1 MILIENTLVTGFD
14 TAIRGARNPMNSW
27 KLSDSG
33 FDDGA
38 FHVGNA
44 DKELMMKLV
53 KAGTDHGK
61 FMRMINVSCDITA
74 PMFWWAEAD
83 TYKIG
88 TVRNSCSK
96 MHKIHSKCIS
106 QEDFSLDV
114 TERTKAAWDAVKSL
128 IYTCEELRQA
138 YNETGNTDYWRAL
151 IEILPESYNQ
161 RATWQANY
169 AVLRA
174 IYHAR
179 KHHKLHEWRKFCK
192 WIESLPCSELITVKG
207 GTE

>member
-1 MILIENTLVTGFD
+1 MIKLENTLVTGFD
-14 TAIRGARNPMNSW
+14 TAIRGARNPLNSW
-27 KLSDSG
+27 AKSDSG
-33 FDDGA
+33 FDDGV
-38 FHVGNA
+38 FHLGDA
-44 DKELMMKLV
+44 DKALLMKLV
-53 KAGTDHGK
+53 KAGTDHAK
-61 FMRMINVSCDITA
+61 FMRMITVSVDITA
-74 PMFWWAEAD
+74 PMFWWAECD
-83 TYKIG
+83 TYKVG

-96 MHKIHSKCIS
+96 MHRIHSKPIS
-106 QEDFSLDV
+106 AEDFSLDV

-179 KHHKLHEWRKFCK
+179 KHHRLIEWRIFCR
-192 WIESLPCSELITVKG
+192 WIESLPYSELIT
-207 GTE
+207 EAA